1 MRITR
6 QQLNKLLEGIAT
18 AHYQIHT
25 YGWGDVP
32 DLLAREDIIYPFM
45 MVTPQASVYGDNTID
60 HTYTISIADRVLKDK
75 ENEVAVDSD
84 THEILMHVVTQLD
97 NLLYDDVDLIKGVS
111 VTPFF
116 DNFRH
121 EVTGH
126 FANVT
131 VQVMYNYD
139 ACAVPSDNVPLPI
152 PPPSD
157 CADATYIVRF
167 EDGTPIETG
176 TIPSGGTK
184 TIEVPNCPPSG
195 TVEWE
200 LRDTDGVLID
210 SGSQNAGDPLT
221 IVAPDGA
228 VTITDSDGA
237 TLYVVNVTSGG
248 TETQAIGDSSVE
260 VRNSLNAVVDSG
272 VVKAQGSGVFNA
284 PDATFSINS
293 VAVRTA
299 PSNGSASI
307 QVRRNSGSV
316 QVGSLQGQH
325 WRVGDSTVNV
335 RKSDATLI
343 QAVTVAAED
352 TESVNVAD
360 SVAVLKD
367 TAANVISSTNIKATE
382 TEDIVAPD
390 GSLQNS
396 DASATLTVRSG
407 EVNKPIA
414 DINIEVNTVVEGTIP
429 ALKDVKILITDGVN
443 PVTPDDVSVV
453 GDTVTVEVSAA
464 PAPPPSGD
472 FVVRFFD
479 IDGTIL
485 KEQFVDAGNDATAPA
500 NPTFDPT
507 YLVFAEWNQPF
518 TNVQNDI
525 DVGAI
530 YDTID
535 GKTYLFVRITDTT
548 GLQPTLAL
556 NKTGTAL
563 LTVDWGD
570 STTDTSTTNGDIT
583 LTKTAAYAA
592 IGDYVITIEST
603 DVYSV
608 NTFGFLLGNNI
619 TYSHALLK
627 LYSGINFRP
636 TLFNGSFNSHFSLQI
651 ISINKENTSFAVNT
665 FINARS
671 LIHINLPAGSVSTGN
686 DMFNS
691 CYSLKNITYGADY
704 IIRFRAFNSCFVL
717 EKAVIND
724 IQTGANSHFTNS
736 GIKEV
741 VYPDTVTSLFP
752 NIFQNC
758 RFLKKVKLNNTL
770 TSVGNFAF
778 ADCPNIE
785 SLEFPDTL
793 TSIGGGCFQNNIST
807 LEYTFL
813 STTPP
818 TLSFTSAFTGI
829 NAACKIYVPDAS
841 VAAYK
846 AATNWVTYANYIYP
860 LSTKP

>member
-45 MVTPQASVYGDNTID
+45 MVTPQASVYGINTID

-228 VTITDSDGA
+228 VTITDSDGT

-248 TETQAIGDSSVE
+248 AETQAIGDSSVE

-284 PDATFSINS
+284 PDANVTVNGDASFGTIPSDGSENILVENTDGAPVGAFDGNS
-293 VAVRTA
+293 NSWVVA
-299 PSNGSASI
+299 
-307 QVRRNSGSV
+307 
-316 QVGSLQGQH
+316 
-325 WRVGDSTVNV
+325 DSTVNV

-382 TEDIVAPD
+382 SEDITAPD

-407 EVNKPIA
+407 EVNKAIA
-414 DINIEVNTVVEGTIP
+414 DINIEVNTVVEGQVP

-453 GDTVTVEVSAA
+453 GDTVTVEVT
-464 PAPPPSGD
+464 SGGGSLAVD
-472 FVVRFFD
+472 FSVDD
-479 IDGTIL
+479 ITPDTNQTITFTDATIGATSWVWDFGDGTSSIL
-485 KEQFVDAGNDATAPA
+485 QNPTKKYAHSGVYTVTLCASDGTSDGVEVKSNFITCSLQALPSANLQMHNQALIGATPTNATLVSGAISQWDDAINSYNRTQGTPA
-500 NPTFDPT
+500 NRPT
-507 YLVFAEWNQPF
+507 YLYPAVTAPNGIVYGAARFDGFNDLLTNNNAGFTRNQGSFEILIYKRDLLGPSTSVITESGNNDQRLRF
-518 TNVQNDI
+518 YISGNIRQTGMSNGTIVNNIMPMYTGQYAVAYYYWSGASSFIDYNNKDRNTANPGTNISTGSAMGRDVAGTFPSRI
-525 DVGAI
+525 DVLEHII
-530 YDTID
+530 Y
-535 GKTYLFVRITDTT
+535 
-548 GLQPTLAL
+548 
-556 NKTGTAL
+556 TAKPS
-563 LTVDWGD
+563 D
-570 STTDTSTTNGDIT
+570 SDIT
-583 LTKTAAYAA
+583 LIQERIVA
-592 IGDYVITIEST
+592 
-603 DVYSV
+603 
-608 NTFGFLLGNNI
+608 
-619 TYSHALLK
+619 
-627 LYSGINFRP
+627 
-636 TLFNGSFNSHFSLQI
+636 Q
-651 ISINKENTSFAVNT
+651 
-665 FINARS
+665 
-671 LIHINLPAGSVSTGN
+671 
-686 DMFNS
+686 
-691 CYSLKNITYGADY
+691 YG
-704 IIRFRAFNSCFVL
+704 
-717 EKAVIND
+717 
-724 IQTGANSHFTNS
+724 
-736 GIKEV
+736 
-741 VYPDTVTSLFP
+741 
-752 NIFQNC
+752 NIF
-758 RFLKKVKLNNTL
+758 
-770 TSVGNFAF
+770 
-778 ADCPNIE
+778 
-785 SLEFPDTL
+785 
-793 TSIGGGCFQNNIST
+793 
-807 LEYTFL
+807 
-813 STTPP
+813 
-818 TLSFTSAFTGI
+818 
-829 NAACKIYVPDAS
+829 
-841 VAAYK
+841 
-846 AATNWVTYANYIYP
+846 
-860 LSTKP
+860 

>member
-18 AHYQIHT
+18 AHYQILT

-157 CADATYIVRF
+157 CADASYRVQY
-167 EDGTPIETG
+167 ENGTLIQEG
-176 TIPSGGTK
+176 TIPSGGS
-184 TIEVPNCPPSG
+184 IVVDVPNIVPCADA
-195 TVEWE
+195 TWE
-200 LRDTDGVLID
+200 LRDSDGVLLD
-210 SGSQNAGDPLT
+210 SGSIASGGSAT
-221 IVAPDGA
+221 ITAPDGA

-272 VVKAQGSGVFNA
+272 VVKAQGSGVFSA
-284 PDATFSINS
+284 PDANVTVNGDASFGTIPSDGSKNILVENTDGAPVGAFDGNS
-293 VAVRTA
+293 NSWVVA
-299 PSNGSASI
+299 
-307 QVRRNSGSV
+307 
-316 QVGSLQGQH
+316 
-325 WRVGDSTVNV
+325 DSTVNV

-382 TEDIVAPD
+382 TEDIIAPD

-407 EVNKPIA
+407 EVNKAIA
-414 DINIEVNTVVEGTIP
+414 DVNIEVNTVVEGQVP

-453 GDTVTVEVSAA
+453 GDTVTVEV
-464 PAPPPSGD
+464 PSGGAVMNVD
-472 FVVRFFD
+472 FSVDKVVADLGETITFTDLTDNSPTHWSWRFD
-479 IDGTIL
+479 N
-485 KEQFVDAGNDATAPA
+485 AGESIVQ
-500 NPTFDPT
+500 NPTFSFLT
-507 YLVFAEWNQPF
+507 TGFKNITLLAGK
-518 TNVQNDI
+518 
-525 DVGAI
+525 VGAGGVEVKNSFI
-530 YDTID
+530 EI
-535 GKTYLFVRITDTT
+535 
-548 GLQPTLAL
+548 LA
-556 NKTGTAL
+556 AL
-563 LTVDWGD
+563 LLDAFP
-570 STTDTSTTNGDIT
+570 NAA
-583 LTKTAAYAA
+583 AAYSLRKLRAA
-592 IGDYVITIEST
+592 YTGSAIRVRRSSDNTEQDIG
-603 DVYSV
+603 
-608 NTFGFLLGNNI
+608 
-619 TYSHALLK
+619 
-627 LYSGINFRP
+627 
-636 TLFNGSFNSHFSLQI
+636 FNGSNGLDTTALATFVGAGNGFVTTWYDQSGNGRDVTQTSSANQPQIVNSGSVILENGKPAVQFNGTSNVLTASTASNWNFLHQAGIYFNFGVAKAGDNVDPNNI
-651 ISINKENTSFAVNT
+651 YAIWGNTSTVSQNGSYLAYDDRVSSSRNDALFQVIGASNNNPVVLNVVNNYQSANIQFMHT
-665 FINARS
+665 VKADPNNATASERS
-671 LIHINLPAGSVSTGN
+671 AIATNG
-686 DMFNS
+686 
-691 CYSLKNITYGADY
+691 
-704 IIRFRAFNSCFVL
+704 RAFN
-717 EKAVIND
+717 K
-724 IQTGANSHFTNS
+724 
-736 GIKEV
+736 
-741 VYPDTVTSLFP
+741 
-752 NIFQNC
+752 
-758 RFLKKVKLNNTL
+758 NNTASFTASTNAATRPL
-770 TSVGNFAF
+770 
-778 ADCPNIE
+778 
-785 SLEFPDTL
+785 
-793 TSIGGGCFQNNIST
+793 SIGAI
-807 LEYTFL
+807 
-813 STTPP
+813 
-818 TLSFTSAFTGI
+818 
-829 NAACKIYVPDAS
+829 PDAS
-841 VAAYK
+841 NVLIAFMKGAIQEQIFY
-846 AATNWVTYANYIYP
+846 ASDQSSNQTPIELNINTYYNVF
-860 LSTKP
+860 

>member
-45 MVTPQASVYGDNTID
+45 MVTPQASVYGDNTIN

-157 CADATYIVRF
+157 CADG
-167 EDGTPIETG
+167 E
-176 TIPSGGTK
+176 
-184 TIEVPNCPPSG
+184 
-195 TVEWE
+195 
-200 LRDTDGVLID
+200 
-210 SGSQNAGDPLT
+210 
-221 IVAPDGA
+221 

-248 TETQAIGDSSVE
+248 SETQAIGDSSVE

-284 PDATFSINS
+284 PDASVTVNGDVSFGTIPSDGSKNILVENTDGAPVGAFDGNS
-293 VAVRTA
+293 NSWVVA
-299 PSNGSASI
+299 
-307 QVRRNSGSV
+307 
-316 QVGSLQGQH
+316 
-325 WRVGDSTVNV
+325 DSTVNV

-382 TEDIVAPD
+382 SEDIVAPD

-407 EVNKPIA
+407 EVNKAIA
-414 DINIEVNTVVEGTIP
+414 DVNVEVNTVVEGTIP

-453 GDTVTVEVSAA
+453 GDTVTVEV
-464 PAPPPSGD
+464 PSGGGAYDLDLVDRFGNAFPTKQVSANATWDLRTLTPFD
-472 FVVRFFD
+472 FVDIYLNTLTGSYTSGEEQAIIDFVEDLHLAGIWQRRRVIFPFVGGNAFD
-479 IDGTIL
+479 NSLNLKYPFDSINAFRGTYLGSPTHDSNGITFSTTSLMYTNFPDTFLIENDLNIFCYSRTNSLPTGAVTDMGVLVSTASQATRITIRDNNSDRCIGTIKGGQAIGTNTNSQGGYHL
-485 KEQFVDAGNDATAPA
+485 NGVAGA
-500 NPTFDPT
+500 NASK
-507 YLVFAEWNQPF
+507 LVKN
-518 TNVQNDI
+518 
-525 DVGAI
+525 G
-530 YDTID
+530 
-535 GKTYLFVRITDTT
+535 
-548 GLQPTLAL
+548 
-556 NKTGTAL
+556 
-563 LTVDWGD
+563 
-570 STTDTSTTNGDIT
+570 STTLVNIT
-583 LTKTAAYAA
+583 GGTFHGLSHVTLGGTLSQTGVIQLSSSRNYAGAA
-592 IGDYVITIEST
+592 IGLSLTDTQMQDDYDIWQQFQT
-603 DVYSV
+603 D
-608 NTFGFLLGNNI
+608 
-619 TYSHALLK
+619 
-627 LYSGINFRP
+627 
-636 TLFNGSFNSHFSLQI
+636 FNGRQ
-651 ISINKENTSFAVNT
+651 V
-665 FINARS
+665 
-671 LIHINLPAGSVSTGN
+671 
-686 DMFNS
+686 
-691 CYSLKNITYGADY
+691 
-704 IIRFRAFNSCFVL
+704 
-717 EKAVIND
+717 
-724 IQTGANSHFTNS
+724 
-736 GIKEV
+736 
-741 VYPDTVTSLFP
+741 
-752 NIFQNC
+752 
-758 RFLKKVKLNNTL
+758 
-770 TSVGNFAF
+770 
-778 ADCPNIE
+778 
-785 SLEFPDTL
+785 
-793 TSIGGGCFQNNIST
+793 
-807 LEYTFL
+807 
-813 STTPP
+813 
-818 TLSFTSAFTGI
+818 
-829 NAACKIYVPDAS
+829 
-841 VAAYK
+841 
-846 AATNWVTYANYIYP
+846 
-860 LSTKP
+860 

>member
-45 MVTPQASVYGDNTID
+45 MVTPQASVYGDNTIN

-248 TETQAIGDSSVE
+248 AETQAIGDSSVE

-284 PDATFSINS
+284 PDATVTVNGDVSFGTIPSDGSKNILVENTDGAPVGAFDGNS
-293 VAVRTA
+293 NSWVVA
-299 PSNGSASI
+299 
-307 QVRRNSGSV
+307 
-316 QVGSLQGQH
+316 
-325 WRVGDSTVNV
+325 DSTVNV

-352 TESVNVAD
+352 TESVNIAD

-382 TEDIVAPD
+382 TADVIAPD

-407 EVNKPIA
+407 EVNKAIS

-429 ALKDVKILITDGVN
+429 ALKDVKILITDGTN

-453 GDTVTVEVSAA
+453 GDTVTVEV
-464 PAPPPSGD
+464 PSGGAVMNVD
-472 FVVRFFD
+472 FSADKVVA
-479 IDGTIL
+479 GQGETITFTDL
-485 KEQFVDAGNDATAPA
+485 TDNTPTDWGWHFGSEGSSLLQ
-500 NPTFDPT
+500 NPTFKFREIGLKNVKLFAANATSGGFDLKSNYIEIKALLDIYT
-507 YLVFAEWNQPF
+507 TAAAAYSLRKLRTAYTGSAIRVRRASDNTEQDIGFTSEGFLNTSALVSF
-518 TNVQNDI
+518 
-525 DVGAI
+525 VGFSDGFVTTW
-530 YDTID
+530 YDQSGNSRNMTQS
-535 GKTYLFVRITDTT
+535 T
-548 GLQPTLAL
+548 GLAQAKIVTNGTVIRDASEPAL
-556 NKTGTAL
+556 EYNDSFYSNSHQFTQNNNL
-563 LTVDWGD
+563 LFLTVLRVNSQRDANPRYCAIN
-570 STTDTSTTNGDIT
+570 S
-583 LTKTAAYAA
+583 AAN
-592 IGDYVITIEST
+592 
-603 DVYSV
+603 SV
-608 NTFGFLLGNNI
+608 NIQFGYNADSKYY
-619 TYSHALLK
+619 TRKSAV
-627 LYSGINFRP
+627 
-636 TLFNGSFNSHFSLQI
+636 T
-651 ISINKENTSFAVNT
+651 NTT
-665 FINARS
+665 
-671 LIHINLPAGSVSTGN
+671 
-686 DMFNS
+686 
-691 CYSLKNITYGADY
+691 
-704 IIRFRAFNSCFVL
+704 
-717 EKAVIND
+717 
-724 IQTGANSHFTNS
+724 
-736 GIKEV
+736 
-741 VYPDTVTSLFP
+741 
-752 NIFQNC
+752 
-758 RFLKKVKLNNTL
+758 
-770 TSVGNFAF
+770 
-778 ADCPNIE
+778 
-785 SLEFPDTL
+785 
-793 TSIGGGCFQNNIST
+793 
-807 LEYTFL
+807 
-813 STTPP
+813 
-818 TLSFTSAFTGI
+818 TSAFTPIGDRKLLTHGVSGGTSYFSHNGALQTFTGTGAPTADSTIGDGMFLLKGFSDTTFHVLTGKIQEVIIYDNDKLTERAGI
-829 NAACKIYVPDAS
+829 E
-841 VAAYK
+841 
-846 AATNWVTYANYIYP
+846 TNINDYYNVF
-860 LSTKP
+860 

>member
-6 QQLNKLLEGIAT
+6 QQLNKLLKGIAT

-45 MVTPQASVYGDNTID
+45 MVTPQASVYGINTID

-157 CADATYIVRF
+157 CADATYRVQY
-167 EDGTPIETG
+167 ENGTLIQEG
-176 TIPSGGTK
+176 TIPSGGS
-184 TIEVPNCPPSG
+184 IVVDVPNIVPCADA
-195 TVEWE
+195 TWE
-200 LRDTDGVLID
+200 LRDSDGVLLD
-210 SGSQNAGDPLT
+210 SGSIASGGSAT
-221 IVAPDGA
+221 ITAPDGA

-299 PSNGSASI
+299 PSNGIASI
-307 QVRRNSGSV
+307 EVRRNSGSV

-325 WRVGDSTVNV
+325 WRVGNSIVNV

-382 TEDIVAPD
+382 SEDITAPD

-414 DINIEVNTVVEGTIP
+414 DINVEVNTVVEGSIP
-429 ALKDVKILITDGVN
+429 AIKDVKILITDGVN

-453 GDTVTVEVSAA
+453 GDTVTVEV
-464 PAPPPSGD
+464 PSGGAVMNVD
-472 FVVRFFD
+472 FSADKVTAEQGEVITFTDLTDNSPTHWSWRFD
-479 IDGTIL
+479 SEGESIV
-485 KEQFVDAGNDATAPA
+485 Q
-500 NPTFDPT
+500 NPTFSFST
-507 YLVFAEWNQPF
+507 LGFKNITLLAGK
-518 TNVQNDI
+518 
-525 DVGAI
+525 VGAGGVEI
-530 YDTID
+530 KNNYIEILAALLLDVFPTAAAAYSLRKLRAAYTGSAIRVRRSSDNTEQDIGFNGSNGLDT
-535 GKTYLFVRITDTT
+535 
-548 GLQPTLAL
+548 
-556 NKTGTAL
+556 TAL
-563 LTVDWGD
+563 LAFVGAGNGFVATWYDQSGNARNATQ
-570 STTDTSTTNGDIT
+570 STGGNQPQIVSSGI
-583 LTKTAAYAA
+583 
-592 IGDYVITIEST
+592 VITDNGKPSC
-603 DVYSV
+603 
-608 NTFGFLLGNNI
+608 
-619 TYSHALLK
+619 
-627 LYSGINFRP
+627 
-636 TLFNGSFNSHFSLQI
+636 LFNGSSQFMTTSNYNFAATDKIYSAIVANSETNNATRLTFALSDNSTYRSFATSYFQGTGRFAAQFSTNNTSVQTNVYNTYNVNQQYIIETLFYTNEANNADRINIYVNNSISTFNSNTNSFQGNI
-651 ISINKENTSFAVNT
+651 IANNKPLSIGADGAGNFRMQGKIQEIVLYSADQTAN
-665 FINARS
+665 RS
-671 LIHINLPAGSVSTGN
+671 LINLNIN
-686 DMFNS
+686 
-691 CYSLKNITYGADY
+691 
-704 IIRFRAFNSCFVL
+704 
-717 EKAVIND
+717 
-724 IQTGANSHFTNS
+724 
-736 GIKEV
+736 
-741 VYPDTVTSLFP
+741 
-752 NIFQNC
+752 
-758 RFLKKVKLNNTL
+758 
-770 TSVGNFAF
+770 
-778 ADCPNIE
+778 
-785 SLEFPDTL
+785 
-793 TSIGGGCFQNNIST
+793 
-807 LEYTFL
+807 
-813 STTPP
+813 
-818 TLSFTSAFTGI
+818 
-829 NAACKIYVPDAS
+829 
-841 VAAYK
+841 
-846 AATNWVTYANYIYP
+846 NYYNVF
-860 LSTKP
+860 

>member
-45 MVTPQASVYGDNTID
+45 MVTPQASVYGDNTIN

-126 FANVT
+126 FGNVT

-157 CADATYIVRF
+157 CADATYRVQY
-167 EDGTPIETG
+167 ENGTLIQEG
-176 TIPSGGTK
+176 TIPSGGS
-184 TIEVPNCPPSG
+184 IVVDVPNIVPCADA
-195 TVEWE
+195 TWE
-200 LRDTDGVLID
+200 LRDSDGVLLD
-210 SGSQNAGDPLT
+210 SGSIASGGSAT
-221 IVAPDGA
+221 ITAPDGA

-248 TETQAIGDSSVE
+248 AETQAIGDSSVE

-284 PDATFSINS
+284 PDANVTVNGDGSFGTIPSDGSKNILVENTDGAPVGAFDGNS
-293 VAVRTA
+293 NSWVVA
-299 PSNGSASI
+299 
-307 QVRRNSGSV
+307 
-316 QVGSLQGQH
+316 
-325 WRVGDSTVNV
+325 DSTVNV

-382 TEDIVAPD
+382 SEDVTAPD

-407 EVNKPIA
+407 EANKPIA
-414 DINIEVNTVVEGTIP
+414 DVNIEVNTVVEGQVP

-453 GDTVTVEVSAA
+453 GDTVTVEV
-464 PAPPPSGD
+464 PSGGGAVD
-472 FVVRFFD
+472 LDYFD
-479 IDGTIL
+479 KFGNETNNFTITANTVFEW
-485 KEQFVDAGNDATAPA
+485 KKFNTAPLFLSRLTSPSSA
-500 NPTFDPT
+500 IIQAITEFVEDCIVGGIWEDM
-507 YLVFAEWNQPF
+507 Y
-518 TNVQNDI
+518 DI
-525 DVGAI
+525 RPMV
-530 YDTID
+530 
-535 GKTYLFVRITDTT
+535 
-548 GLQPTLAL
+548 
-556 NKTGTAL
+556 
-563 LTVDWGD
+563 
-570 STTDTSTTNGDIT
+570 TTDNTEFVLNLKYPFLNESGGLGSIVGSPSISVNGVTTNGINNGIIFPCSMDNFNNGEMALSVYNRTDGADANTASIVIGYGQELNNRRT
-583 LTKTAAYAA
+583 GIAIRTSTDQSAIYHRPPTNAIYALDTAYTGSALGLWSMTKDSIGNYKVCRNGAEMTNYTYTNANATSTNTRIGAYAIGGFYISRLNA
-592 IGDYVITIEST
+592 IQ
-603 DVYSV
+603 
-608 NTFGFLLGNNI
+608 FGSGFASSREI
-619 TYSHALLK
+619 SYTCAHA
-627 LYSGINFRP
+627 FWDE
-636 TLFNGSFNSHFSLQI
+636 T
-651 ISINKENTSFAVNT
+651 KE
-665 FINARS
+665 
-671 LIHINLPAGSVSTGN
+671 LIHYN
-686 DMFNS
+686 
-691 CYSLKNITYGADY
+691 
-704 IIRFRAFNSCFVL
+704 
-717 EKAVIND
+717 AVQKM
-724 IQTGANSHFTNS
+724 QTT
-736 GIKEV
+736 
-741 VYPDTVTSLFP
+741 
-752 NIFQNC
+752 
-758 RFLKKVKLNNTL
+758 LNRN
-770 TSVGNFAF
+770 V
-778 ADCPNIE
+778 
-785 SLEFPDTL
+785 
-793 TSIGGGCFQNNIST
+793 
-807 LEYTFL
+807 
-813 STTPP
+813 
-818 TLSFTSAFTGI
+818 
-829 NAACKIYVPDAS
+829 
-841 VAAYK
+841 
-846 AATNWVTYANYIYP
+846 
-860 LSTKP
+860 

>member
-45 MVTPQASVYGDNTID
+45 MVTPQASVYGDNTIN

-157 CADATYIVRF
+157 CADASYRVQY
-167 EDGTPIETG
+167 ENGTLIQEG
-176 TIPSGGTK
+176 TIPSGGS
-184 TIEVPNCPPSG
+184 IVVDVPNIVPCADA
-195 TVEWE
+195 TWE
-200 LRDTDGVLID
+200 LRDSDGVLLD
-210 SGSQNAGDPLT
+210 SGSIASGGSAT
-221 IVAPDGA
+221 ITAPDGA

-248 TETQAIGDSSVE
+248 AETQAIGDSSVE

-272 VVKAQGSGVFNA
+272 VVKAQGSGVFSA
-284 PDATFSINS
+284 PDASVTVNGDVSFGTIPSDGSKNILVENTDGGPVGAFDGNS
-293 VAVRTA
+293 NSWVVA
-299 PSNGSASI
+299 
-307 QVRRNSGSV
+307 
-316 QVGSLQGQH
+316 
-325 WRVGDSTVNV
+325 DSTVNV

-382 TEDIVAPD
+382 TADVIAPD

-407 EVNKPIA
+407 EVNKAIS

-453 GDTVTVEVSAA
+453 GDTVTVEV
-464 PAPPPSGD
+464 PQPK
-472 FVVRFFD
+472 D
-479 IDGTIL
+479 IFIKGLFKASSDTMETL
-485 KEQFVDAGNDATAPA
+485 
-500 NPTFDPT
+500 
-507 YLVFAEWNQPF
+507 
-518 TNVQNDI
+518 
-525 DVGAI
+525 
-530 YDTID
+530 TID
-535 GKTYLFVRITDTT
+535 SDSAGTYTSISDDGSSGSITLSKNGGAFAAFSSPLALVATDTLDVKRT
-548 GLQPTLAL
+548 VDTAAGFFKL
-556 NKTGTAL
+556 TGT
-563 LTVDWGD
+563 
-570 STTDTSTTNGDIT
+570 
-583 LTKTAAYAA
+583 Y
-592 IGDYVITIEST
+592 
-603 DVYSV
+603 
-608 NTFGFLLGNNI
+608 
-619 TYSHALLK
+619 
-627 LYSGINFRP
+627 
-636 TLFNGSFNSHFSLQI
+636 
-651 ISINKENTSFAVNT
+651 
-665 FINARS
+665 
-671 LIHINLPAGSVSTGN
+671 
-686 DMFNS
+686 
-691 CYSLKNITYGADY
+691 
-704 IIRFRAFNSCFVL
+704 
-717 EKAVIND
+717 
-724 IQTGANSHFTNS
+724 
-736 GIKEV
+736 
-741 VYPDTVTSLFP
+741 
-752 NIFQNC
+752 
-758 RFLKKVKLNNTL
+758 
-770 TSVGNFAF
+770 
-778 ADCPNIE
+778 
-785 SLEFPDTL
+785 
-793 TSIGGGCFQNNIST
+793 
-807 LEYTFL
+807 
-813 STTPP
+813 
-818 TLSFTSAFTGI
+818 
-829 NAACKIYVPDAS
+829 
-841 VAAYK
+841 
-846 AATNWVTYANYIYP
+846 
-860 LSTKP
+860 

>member
-45 MVTPQASVYGDNTID
+45 MVTPQASVYGINTID

-221 IVAPDGA
+221 IVAPNGA

-248 TETQAIGDSSVE
+248 AETQAIGDSSVE

-299 PSNGSASI
+299 PSDGSASI
-307 QVRRNSGSV
+307 QVRQENTST
-316 QVGSLQGQH
+316 QVGSLQGQF

-360 SVAVLKD
+360 STAVLKD

-382 TEDIVAPD
+382 SEDIVAPD

-414 DINIEVNTVVEGTIP
+414 DINVEVNTVVEGSIP
-429 ALKDVKILITDGVN
+429 AIKDVKILITDGVN

-453 GDTVTVEVSAA
+453 GDTVTVEV
-464 PAPPPSGD
+464 PSG
-472 FVVRFFD
+472 
-479 IDGTIL
+479 G
-485 KEQFVDAGNDATAPA
+485 G
-500 NPTFDPT
+500 TFDVDLVDRFGNAFPT
-507 YLVFAEWNQPF
+507 KQVTANATWDLRTLTPFDFADIFLNTLTGTYTAGEEQAIIDAVDSWVLAGIWQRRRAIFPF
-518 TNVQNDI
+518 
-525 DVGAI
+525 VGANAFDNSLNLKYPFDNESSNRLTFI
-530 YDTID
+530 
-535 GKTYLFVRITDTT
+535 GS
-548 GLQPTLAL
+548 PTH
-556 NKTGTAL
+556 
-563 LTVDWGD
+563 D
-570 STTDTSTTNGDIT
+570 SNG
-583 LTKTAAYAA
+583 
-592 IGDYVITIEST
+592 
-603 DVYSV
+603 
-608 NTFGFLLGNNI
+608 I
-619 TYSHALLK
+619 TYSAGNGAYFNLLRTHLPLQDLNMFFYSRTNSLVAGAGTDIAL
-627 LYSGINFRP
+627 
-636 TLFNGSFNSHFSLQI
+636 
-651 ISINKENTSFAVNT
+651 
-665 FINARS
+665 NAAPQTYFGVRD
-671 LIHINLPAGSVSTGN
+671 AGSDRVLFGGN
-686 DMFNS
+686 
-691 CYSLKNITYGADY
+691 GA
-704 IIRFRAFNSCFVL
+704 
-717 EKAVIND
+717 
-724 IQTGANSHFTNS
+724 
-736 GIKEV
+736 
-741 VYPDTVTSLFP
+741 
-752 NIFQNC
+752 
-758 RFLKKVKLNNTL
+758 
-770 TSVGNFAF
+770 
-778 ADCPNIE
+778 
-785 SLEFPDTL
+785 
-793 TSIGGGCFQNNIST
+793 IST
-807 LEYTFL
+807 AGT
-813 STTPP
+813 
-818 TLSFTSAFTGI
+818 
-829 NAACKIYVPDAS
+829 
-841 VAAYK
+841 VADSRGGFHG
-846 AATNWVTYANYIYP
+846 NYISGVNASKAIKNGNTASP
-860 LSTKP
+860 LSTLTNGTAFSAGQFSMNILFPTNRNYAGVAVGLSLTDTQMQDDYDIWQQFQTDFNGRQV